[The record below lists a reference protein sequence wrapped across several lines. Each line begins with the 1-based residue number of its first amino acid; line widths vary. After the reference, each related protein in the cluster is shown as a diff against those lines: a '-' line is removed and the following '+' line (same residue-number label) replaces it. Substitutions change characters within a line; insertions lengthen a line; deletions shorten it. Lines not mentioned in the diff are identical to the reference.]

1 MTLLTTGRPPVAVR
15 AASGLWLA
23 AVALGSIETVIVVG
37 ASQGG
42 DNPLPGVLLRCAVYA
57 AAILTT
63 LRMRAGRRWARLAL
77 ALVLG
82 VVGTLSLVIE
92 PVSWLADG
100 NSLNAVADDADL
112 TWWAIAASRSLH
124 VAAVWAAVPLM
135 FTGSANA
142 YFRHATNKPAAERH
156 AADEPAAERR
166 AAGKHAA
173 QRHTGTEPAANG
185 HVGNEHGG

>member
-23 AVALGSIETVIVVG
+23 AVALGALETVIVVG
-37 ASQGG
+37 ADQAG
-42 DNPLPGVLLRCAVYA
+42 DNPLPGVLFRCTVYA

-82 VVGTLSLVIE
+82 IVGTLSLIIE
-92 PVSWLADG
+92 PISWLVDG
-100 NSLNAVADDADL
+100 NSLSAVTGDADL
-112 TWWAIAASRSLH
+112 TWWAIAASRALH

-135 FTGSANA
+135 FTASANA
-142 YFRHATNKPAAERH
+142 YFRAT
-156 AADEPAAERR
+156 
-166 AAGKHAA
+166 G
-173 QRHTGTEPAANG
+173 
-185 HVGNEHGG
+185 GNSA

>member
-23 AVALGSIETVIVVG
+23 AVALGALETVIVVG
-37 ASQGG
+37 ADQAG
-42 DNPLPGVLLRCAVYA
+42 DNPLPGVLFRCTVYA

-82 VVGTLSLVIE
+82 IVGTLSLIIE
-92 PVSWLADG
+92 PISWLVDG
-100 NSLNAVADDADL
+100 NSLSAATGDADL
-112 TWWAIAASRSLH
+112 TWWAIAASRALH

-135 FTGSANA
+135 FTASANA
-142 YFRHATNKPAAERH
+142 YFRATGRNSA
-156 AADEPAAERR
+156 
-166 AAGKHAA
+166 
-173 QRHTGTEPAANG
+173 
-185 HVGNEHGG
+185 

>member
-1 MTLLTTGRPPVAVR
+1 MTLLTAGRPPVAVR

-23 AVALGSIETVIVVG
+23 AVALGALETVIIVA

-82 VVGTLSLVIE
+82 IVGTLSLVIE

-100 NSLNAVADDADL
+100 NSLSAATGDADL
-112 TWWAIAASRSLH
+112 TWWAIAGSRGLH

-135 FTGSANA
+135 FTASANA
-142 YFRHATNKPAAERH
+142 YFRRTDDKGRQHGHE
-156 AADEPAAERR
+156 
-166 AAGKHAA
+166 
-173 QRHTGTEPAANG
+173 HTG
-185 HVGNEHGG
+185 

>member
-1 MTLLTTGRPPVAVR
+1 MTLLSTGRPPVAVR
-15 AASGLWLA
+15 ASAGLWIA
-23 AVALGSIETVIVVG
+23 AVALGAVETVVVVG
-37 ASQGG
+37 SGQAGEH
-42 DNPLPGVLLRCAVYA
+42 PLAGVLFRCAVYA

-100 NSLNAVADDADL
+100 NSLSAATDGADL
-112 TWWAIAASRSLH
+112 TWWAIAGARTLH

-135 FTGSANA
+135 FTTRANA
-142 YFRHATNKPAAERH
+142 YFR
-156 AADEPAAERR
+156 
-166 AAGKHAA
+166 
-173 QRHTGTEPAANG
+173 
-185 HVGNEHGG
+185 